1 MIDIVSVGKQKI
13 SYKNKDTVKFESL
26 SFYIDLAKKA
36 ISRFPF
42 ARGETRQEML
52 KSDDAISSVAN
63 SIMMGDWRWDPNREG
78 SSGQKKT
85 HYSYRNQCAIWSIK
99 SYISKKKNTKYKQ
112 TDCYVSNNV
121 SDKKSLIFDLLY
133 KENEDPLD
141 LLIEKEEAMNIK
153 KYIKKLLYVNS
164 NILTDRQSKYIKYY
178 FFENLTFSQIG
189 LKYNI
194 TREAVRQG
202 IVKILEKIRSID

>member
-13 SYKNKDTVKFESL
+13 SYKNKDSIKFESL

-121 SDKKSLIFDLLY
+121 SDKKSLIFDFLY

-141 LLIEKEEAMNIK
+141 LLIEKEEAMN
-153 KYIKKLLYVNS
+153 IKKLLYVNS